1 MNIHRLKRTDD
12 DDEGADG
19 GDGNGLLP
27 GDPRLRPRPS
37 GGTAK
42 DRWVYHERQESLLC
56 GQHCL
61 NNLLQEGAWS
71 PVDLADIAHS
81 LDAQER
87 QLYLSTDSTSSHME
101 RQHYLNESSGN
112 VDESG
117 NFSVEVLKTAL
128 LARGVELLSWT
139 GELART
145 ADPLNEAAFVVNR
158 SSHWFTIRR
167 WGADLPSTLPALSL
181 SLSSPY

>member
-1 MNIHRLKRTDD
+1 MNVHRLKRNDDD
-12 DDEGADG
+12 DDEGGGGG
-19 GDGNGLLP
+19 GDGGSLLP

-42 DRWVYHERQESLLC
+42 DTWVYHERQESLLC

-71 PVDLADIAHS
+71 PVDLADIAHG

-87 QLYLSTDSTSSHME
+87 QLYLTKDAASSQME

-128 LARGVELLSWT
+128 LTRGVELLSWT

-145 ADPLNEAAFVVNR
+145 ADPLNEAAFIVNR

-167 WGADLPSTLPALSL
+167 WAGQKMR
-181 SLSSPY
+181 